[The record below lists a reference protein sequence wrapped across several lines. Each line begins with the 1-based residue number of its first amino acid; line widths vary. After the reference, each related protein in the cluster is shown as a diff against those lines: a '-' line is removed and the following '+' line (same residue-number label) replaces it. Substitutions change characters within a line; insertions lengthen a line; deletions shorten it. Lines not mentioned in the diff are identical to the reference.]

1 MDLWIDACMRA
12 EQHSPA
18 SHAQI
23 EALSCISTE
32 IGLVFQCAI
41 PANTFLMRHKVEAV
55 LLVPFRRPQ
64 LQPSTLQALN
74 NAPCHSNRP
83 GSADQYGQHLDEQQL
98 KPSAKE
104 KTEAVDQAGTCMCV
118 RAAAAG
124 EHAGRA

>member
-1 MDLWIDACMRA
+1 MRA

-23 EALSCISTE
+23 EALSCISSE
-32 IGLVFQCAI
+32 FGFVFQCAI
-41 PANTFLMRHKVEAV
+41 PANTFLMRHKVDAV
-55 LLVPFRRPQ
+55 LLVPLRRPQ
-64 LQPSTLQALN
+64 LQTSTLQALN

-83 GSADQYGQHLDEQQL
+83 GSADQYGQHLDTQQL
-98 KPSAKE
+98 KPPTKE
-104 KTEAVDQAGTCMCV
+104 KTEAVDQTSTYVCV